1 MDTSTTE
8 KVLQKCT
15 YLQCFIQQVSYSLVP
30 DKYDASLKF
39 RIDPQTGLITTNT
52 TFDRE
57 EQKVYYISVMAKD
70 GTDSDV
76 PYHEP
81 ANSPNS
87 GRFLLI
93 EVF

>member
-1 MDTSTTE
+1 MSTTE